1 MSTSVLRDLRDLR
14 VQVVHPPDDQ
24 GKSLVEHLRRIG
36 CTVEANWPVP
46 DSPAPNADVLM
57 LAVDYD
63 HRESIRKLVRALG
76 DQSPALIAIVDYE
89 NPTTLQIVLESGA
102 LAVTEKPIRP
112 FGLLT
117 TVILAR
123 TLWLERQTVQR
134 KIRKLESKLSGIQK
148 LQRAKAILMQSQN
161 LSEDEA
167 HSTIRRQAMTKRLS
181 LEEMATAIIN
191 ANELLTTKTRAT

>member
-14 VQVVHPPDDQ
+14 VQVVHPPDEQ

-57 LAVDYD
+57 LAIDYD
-63 HRESIRKLVRALG
+63 HRDSIRKLVRALG

-117 TVILAR
+117 NVILAR
-123 TLWLERQTVQR
+123 TLWLERQSVQR
-134 KIRKLESKLSGIQK
+134 KLRKLESKLSGIQK

-191 ANELLTTKTRAT
+191 ANELLTTKSRAT